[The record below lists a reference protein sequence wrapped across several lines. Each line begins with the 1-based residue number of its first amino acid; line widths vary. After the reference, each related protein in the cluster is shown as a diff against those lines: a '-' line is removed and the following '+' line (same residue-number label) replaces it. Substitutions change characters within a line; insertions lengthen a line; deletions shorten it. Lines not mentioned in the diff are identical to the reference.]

1 MRFNHLK
8 CKVLSVYNTLDRT
21 QTTYTM
27 GENQL
32 QNTDQME
39 DLGIILTSDLKWNGH
54 IAKFKKKAEKTLW
67 LILRTLSYQAPVKAK
82 LTTYLAM
89 IRSIIEYGS
98 CVWSPGLKEQL
109 RTIEKVQQKST
120 NFILSNAPYY
130 SPQHIDY
137 KT

>member
-8 CKVLSVYNTLDRT
+8 CKVLSIYNTLDRT

-89 IRSIIEYGS
+89 TRSIIEYGS
-98 CVWSPGLKEQL
+98 CMWSP
-109 RTIEKVQQKST
+109 
-120 NFILSNAPYY
+120 
-130 SPQHIDY
+130 
-137 KT
+137 